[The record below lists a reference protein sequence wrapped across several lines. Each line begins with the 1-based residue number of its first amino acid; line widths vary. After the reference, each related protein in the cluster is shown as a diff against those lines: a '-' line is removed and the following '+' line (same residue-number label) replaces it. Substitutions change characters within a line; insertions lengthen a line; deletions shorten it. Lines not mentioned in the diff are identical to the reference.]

1 MSRRLEKLRHK
12 LAESELDGI
21 FISQPESRRYLS
33 GFTGSAGF
41 LLISQE
47 SAILATDFRYLEQA
61 QGEAP
66 DFQVVSLKNEPA
78 EWFPQLASEIRAKRL
93 GFEAGHLS
101 FAVYRQLT
109 ETVNKMS
116 QNQLQ
121 FLPAEGLVEEL
132 RAVKEEAELE
142 LIAEAVKLADAAF
155 EHVLAIIRPGMRER
169 EVAWELE
176 KFLREAGSEPVTFQ
190 PIVASGP
197 NSALPHATAS
207 ERPLAVGEPVVIDI
221 GARVGGYSSD
231 LSRTLCLGQADRTF
245 TRIYDV
251 VLGAQLTALAT
262 IEAGLSGDQA
272 DQLAR
277 TVIEQAGYGDAF
289 GHGLGHGVGLAV
301 HEEPRLGPNSA
312 GLLAEGMVF
321 TIEPAIYLKGW
332 GGVRLEDVVVM
343 EDGRARVLSKA
354 TKVGQLGGEG

>member
-1 MSRRLEKLRHK
+1 MSHRLEKLRHK
-12 LAESELDGI
+12 LAEAELDSI

-33 GFTGSAGF
+33 GFTGSNGYLF
-41 LLISQE
+41 ISQG
-47 SAILATDFRYLEQA
+47 SAILATDFVHLEQA
-61 QGEAP
+61 RGEAP

-78 EWFPQLASEIRAKRL
+78 EWLPQLASEIGARRL

-101 FAVYRQLT
+101 YAYYHRLT
-109 ETVNKMS
+109 ETINKMS
-116 QNQLQ
+116 RNSLQLI
-121 FLPAEGLVEEL
+121 PTEALVGEL

-155 EHVLAIIRPGMRER
+155 EHILALICPGMREK

-176 KFLREAGSEPVTFQ
+176 KFLREAGSEPVPFQ
-190 PIVASGP
+190 VIVASGP

-207 ERPLAVGEPVVIDI
+207 ERPLAAGEPVVIDI
-221 GARVGGYSSD
+221 GARLGGYSSD

-245 TRIYDV
+245 TKIYDV
-251 VLGAQLTALAT
+251 VLGAQLTARAT

-312 GLLAEGMVF
+312 GVLAEGMVF
-321 TIEPAIYLKGW
+321 TLEPGIYLKGW
-332 GGVRLEDVVVM
+332 GGVRLEDMVVM
-343 EDGRARVLSKA
+343 EGGRSRVLTKA

>member
-1 MSRRLEKLRHK
+1 MSHRLEKLRHK
-12 LAESELDGI
+12 LVEAELDSI

-33 GFTGSAGF
+33 GFTGSNGH

-47 SAILATDFRYLEQA
+47 SAILATDFVHLEQA
-61 QGEAP
+61 GGEATG
-66 DFQVVSLKNEPA
+66 FQVVSQRNEPA
-78 EWFPQLASEIRAKRL
+78 EWLPQL
-93 GFEAGHLS
+93 EAGHLPYAHYHRLS
-101 FAVYRQLT
+101 
-109 ETVNKMS
+109 EKISKMS
-116 QNQLQ
+116 RNSLQLIS
-121 FLPAEGLVEEL
+121 AEALVGEL

-155 EHVLAIIRPGMRER
+155 EHILALIRPGMREK

-176 KFLREAGSEPVTFQ
+176 KFLREAGSEPVPFQ
-190 PIVASGP
+190 VIVASGP
-197 NSALPHATAS
+197 NAALPHATAS
-207 ERPLAVGEPVVIDI
+207 DRPLAAGEPVVIDI
-221 GARVGGYSSD
+221 GARLGGYSSD

-301 HEEPRLGPNSA
+301 HEEPRLGPDSA

-321 TIEPAIYLKGW
+321 TIEPGIYLKGW

-343 EDGRARVLSKA
+343 EGGRSRVLTKA
-354 TKVGQLGGEG
+354 TKVGQLGGEE

>member
-1 MSRRLEKLRHK
+1 MSRRLEKLRRK
-12 LAESELDGI
+12 LPEAELDSV

-33 GFTGSAGF
+33 GFTGSNGYLF
-41 LLISQE
+41 ISQE
-47 SAILATDFRYLEQA
+47 SAILVTDFVHLEQA
-61 QGEAP
+61 RGEAP

-78 EWFPQLASEIRAKRL
+78 EWLPQLASEMGARRL

-101 FAVYRQLT
+101 YAHYRQLT

-121 FLPAEGLVEEL
+121 LMWTEKLVEEL

-155 EHVLAIIRPGMRER
+155 EHILALIRPGMREK

-176 KFLREAGSEPVTFQ
+176 KFLREAGSEPVPFQ
-190 PIVASGP
+190 VIVASGP
-197 NSALPHATAS
+197 NSTLPHATAS
-207 ERPLAVGEPVVIDI
+207 ERPLAAGEPVVIDI
-221 GARVGGYSSD
+221 GARLGGYSSD

-321 TIEPAIYLKGW
+321 TVEPGIYLKGW

-343 EDGRARVLSKA
+343 EGGRSRVLTKA
-354 TKVGQLGGEG
+354 TKVGQLGEEG